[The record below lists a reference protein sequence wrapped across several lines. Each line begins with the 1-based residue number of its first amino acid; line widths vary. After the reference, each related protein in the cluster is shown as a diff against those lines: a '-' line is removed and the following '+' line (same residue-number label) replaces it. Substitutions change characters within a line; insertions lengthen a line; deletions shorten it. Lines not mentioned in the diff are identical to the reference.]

1 MVGLNVRKW
10 GFYDKTVKNFKP
22 FCWWDA
28 FRSVWMTQ
36 QNAPIIFFRHNLIL
50 FLVNKMIN
58 NETKL
63 GTKRKPVV
71 PPQGIRCQKCLEYGH
86 WSYECKGQRKYLHRS
101 SRTHQLRKRM
111 KLCEEKAALKNS
123 LDSKSKGAD
132 KKKSK
137 TESSSNSD
145 SSSSSSTDS
154 SSGSSSSTDS
164 DSSSSD
170 SEP

>member
-1 MVGLNVRKW
+1 
-10 GFYDKTVKNFKP
+10 
-22 FCWWDA
+22 
-28 FRSVWMTQ
+28 
-36 QNAPIIFFRHNLIL
+36 
-50 FLVNKMIN
+50 MIN

-123 LDSKSKGAD
+123 VDSKSKGAD